1 MNYLDILVRLRKVIR
16 SINLES
22 KKIEKE
28 FGISIPQLLVL
39 QFISEQPDYRTSAK
53 EIKDYINLNASTV
66 SGIIARLISKAL
78 VTRLEKADDKRVVY
92 LTLTAKGMEV
102 LKKSP
107 TTLQEKLSRRL
118 KELSETQIEELS
130 RNIDLLI
137 RLMDA
142 EHLEASPLITGREL
156 PNLEEN

>member
-39 QFISEQPDYRTSAK
+39 QFISKQPDYCTSAK
-53 EIKDYINLNASTV
+53 EIKTYINLNASTV
-66 SGIIARLISKAL
+66 SGIISRLIAKAL
-78 VTRLEKADDKRVVY
+78 VTKLEKSEDKRVVY
-92 LTLTAKGMEV
+92 LTLTAKGMDV
-102 LKKSP
+102 LRKSP

-118 KELSETQIEELS
+118 KELSDAQIEELS

-137 RLMDA
+137 DLMDA

-156 PNLEEN
+156 PKSGEN